1 MNELLEKAQKV
12 LSEHDLCDHC
22 LGRIFSRVSTGLSN
36 QQRGESVRLGLNLQ
50 RSLDDQDLFVH
61 QRCFICED
69 IFDNVDRYA
78 EAVRQALS
86 TWEYHNFLIGT
97 RVDPLIVEREERV
110 WSISGKETVEPIK
123 AELNQEIGKRAEVL
137 LGKIVE
143 FHSPEIVAL
152 VDTRFAHVDLD
163 VAPLFIYGR
172 YNKYSREI
180 PQTIWPCRQCRGKG
194 CPRCDGTGKMYQLS
208 VQELIGG
215 PLLEMAQGKE
225 HFLHGMGREDI
236 DARMLGTGRPFV
248 IEASE
253 PRRRDLDLVALRD
266 RINAEANGLIEV
278 SALRPSTRQEV
289 RSVKDAAPDKAYR
302 VTVSHHGKVN
312 KDKVIEVLREF
323 NRTCISQ
330 QTPNRVKH
338 RRADLERDK
347 VIVMAE
353 LEEFGPES
361 MTIFLR
367 TQSGTY
373 VKEFVHG
380 DDGRTKPSLA
390 ELLQTPL
397 EVLALD
403 VVEISD
409 IIEV

>member
-1 MNELLEKAQKV
+1 
-12 LSEHDLCDHC
+12 
-22 LGRIFSRVSTGLSN
+22 
-36 QQRGESVRLGLNLQ
+36 
-50 RSLDDQDLFVH
+50 
-61 QRCFICED
+61 
-69 IFDNVDRYA
+69 
-78 EAVRQALS
+78 
-86 TWEYHNFLIGT
+86 
-97 RVDPLIVEREERV
+97 
-110 WSISGKETVEPIK
+110 
-123 AELNQEIGKRAEVL
+123 
-137 LGKIVE
+137 
-143 FHSPEIVAL
+143 
-152 VDTRFAHVDLD
+152 
-163 VAPLFIYGR
+163 
-172 YNKYSREI
+172 
-180 PQTIWPCRQCRGKG
+180 
-194 CPRCDGTGKMYQLS
+194 
-208 VQELIGG
+208 
-215 PLLEMAQGKE
+215 
-225 HFLHGMGREDI
+225 
-236 DARMLGTGRPFV
+236 MLGTGRPFV
-248 IEASE
+248 IEVSE
-253 PRRRDLDLVALRD
+253 PRKRDLDLVALRD
-266 RINAEANGLIEV
+266 RINAEANGLIAV

-302 VTVSHHGKVN
+302 AVVAHHGKVN

-347 VIVMAE
+347 MIVVAE
-353 LEEFGPES
+353 LEEFGPET